1 MHFYKKG
8 RDKKILLSAEEEKF
22 IKFTAYDTLIEL
34 DVNQL
39 PVLPEFCQVIDSTI
53 LIFPMQFVA
62 IQEGHAEDYFIHG
75 GSGIVMYVQET
86 GHYIALYDE
95 QMSPE
100 QIRWTISK
108 MIYLI
113 KSGNLEKRPNVFH
126 YADKGDAL
134 ECCNSF
140 AYQFTCPDI
149 ILNECRFD
157 DANKIIKYC
166 KIPFSYANTKIRLL
180 KMVKTAKS
188 MQFIESILKTNF
200 SNYINNFRK
209 NTDIKS
215 N

>member
-8 RDKKILLSAEEEKF
+8 RDEKSILSAEEEKF
-22 IKFTAYDTLIEL
+22 IKFTAYDALIEF
-34 DVNQL
+34 DVTQL
-39 PVLPEFCQVIDSTI
+39 PVFPEFCQVIDSTI

-62 IQEGHAEDYFIHG
+62 VQEGHPEDYFIHG

-86 GHYIALYDE
+86 RHYIALYDE

-126 YADKGDAL
+126 YADKGEAL
-134 ECCNSF
+134 EFCNSF

-180 KMVKTAKS
+180 KMVNTAKS
-188 MQFIESILKTNF
+188 MQFIENILKANF
-200 SNYINNFRK
+200 SIYINKFRK
-209 NTDIKS
+209 Q
-215 N
+215 